1 MRIRHLFRIFL
12 FTLSVLVMAAGCSSN
27 KNSGK
32 SSSGGKTSSSQKI
45 VTNKTWD
52 LSDNK
57 PGKTSTDKSKDN
69 KRNKTDDSNGGGE
82 VMTGKASYYAD
93 KFIGRKTASGEPYS
107 ATKMTAAHK
116 TLPFGTMLR
125 VTNVA
130 NGKSVDVK
138 VNDRGPFVAGRIV
151 DLSRAAAEKI
161 DMVRAGV
168 AEVKVQVLSKP

>member
-1 MRIRHLFRIFL
+1 
-12 FTLSVLVMAAGCSSN
+12 
-27 KNSGK
+27 
-32 SSSGGKTSSSQKI
+32 
-45 VTNKTWD
+45 
-52 LSDNK
+52 
-57 PGKTSTDKSKDN
+57 
-69 KRNKTDDSNGGGE
+69 
-82 VMTGKASYYAD
+82 
-93 KFIGRKTASGEPYS
+93 
-107 ATKMTAAHK
+107 
-116 TLPFGTMLR
+116 MLR